1 MLRVG
6 CFRIANA
13 DRRRTIHGVHPRDP
27 PFSSI
32 PVLPIPIARQT
43 PLFGAINSTCTV
55 RAFTGHLEITCKLSA
70 IHRESISSVEITF
83 YKPTSQDS
91 YAPWHLPLADYP
103 GLRRPSLCFGR
114 LLRLAINTLLM
125 YY

>member
-1 MLRVG
+1 ME
-6 CFRIANA
+6 F
-13 DRRRTIHGVHPRDP
+13 
-27 PFSSI
+27 I
-32 PVLPIPIARQT
+32 PAIPLSVASPCCQSPLARQT